1 MAMVKGLGRRAVL
14 ALAALATVLA
24 LALVPAVPASAEDP
38 TPGQNRRWGA
48 VFDRLK
54 EVPNALLENAL
65 RRERNWLARQRRVF
79 DRAAETADRIAELLE
94 AAEQEGRD
102 VAPLQALLELFR
114 DRLDESQETHDAAA
128 ATLEAHKGFGAD
140 GQVTD
145 RQEARDTLVAAY
157 RALSEA
163 RRLLVQAVRDLRRD
177 LRDWRR
183 EHRHRPT
190 ASPAAAS

>member
-14 ALAALATVLA
+14 PLAALATVLA
-24 LALVPAVPASAEDP
+24 LDLAPAVPASAEDP

-54 EVPNALLENAL
+54 KVPNALLENAL
-65 RRERNWLARQRRVF
+65 WRERNWLARQRRVL
-79 DRAAETADRIAELLE
+79 DRATETADRLQDLLE

-128 ATLEAHKGFGAD
+128 AILEAHKGFDAD
-140 GQVTD
+140 GQVMD
-145 RQEARDTLVAAY
+145 RQEARDTVVEAY

-163 RRLLVQAVRDLRRD
+163 HRLLVQAVRDLRRD

-183 EHRHRPT
+183 EHRPRPT

>member
-1 MAMVKGLGRRAVL
+1 MSMVKGFGRRAIL
-14 ALAALATVLA
+14 TLAALAIVLG

-65 RRERNWLARQRRVF
+65 RRERNWLAHQRRVL
-79 DRAAETADRIAELLE
+79 DRATETADHLQELLQ
-94 AAEQEGRD
+94 AARDEGKD
-102 VAPLQALLELFR
+102 VAPLEALLQAFR
-114 DRLDESQETHDAAA
+114 DRLDESREALDAAA
-128 ATLEAHKGFGAD
+128 AMLETPKGFDAD
-140 GQVTD
+140 GRVTD
-145 RQEARDTLVAAY
+145 RQDARDTVVEAY

-163 RRLLVQAVRDLRRD
+163 HRLLAQTVRDLRRD

-183 EHRHRPT
+183 EHRPRPT
-190 ASPAAAS
+190 ASPAVAS